1 MPVIVITKKVK
12 SNIHLITLFA
22 FSFLLPSISI
32 KSAVILSIPPFNSEL
47 STIKLTALS
56 VVLLF
61 LIIFS
66 ISLSFN
72 KSDTPSLQI
81 KNLSPLFILN
91 SILYGDIFPF
101 CVYIPKYWVNI
112 FFEGLLFISSLLI
125 IPDL

>member
-1 MPVIVITKKVK
+1 MPMIVITKKVK

-91 SILYGDIFPF
+91 YYFS
-101 CVYIPKYWVNI
+101 
-112 FFEGLLFISSLLI
+112 
-125 IPDL
+125 